1 MMAQIR
7 IAPFFCVSVCRTAIW
22 FRLCGIGFSVD
33 LDMPVLFSERHG
45 FRKVRR
51 WGRWSFEVLR

>member
-1 MMAQIR
+1 MNVDLR
-7 IAPFFCVSVCRTAIW
+7 FFRVSMRSTGIW
-22 FRLCGIGFSVD
+22 FRLFGKGFSID
-33 LDMPVLFSERHG
+33 RDMPTLFSERYG